1 MKKNIISLIPARS
14 GSKSIKDKNIKLFR
28 GKPLIYWSIKASKNC
43 KLINKTIVTTDSEKY
58 KKIAYDCG
66 ADIVLK
72 RPKKISSDHS
82 TDLQFI
88 NHAIYNLNFD
98 FEYIVHLRPTTPQR
112 DPKHLKKAIKRF
124 INSKYTSLR
133 CVHENSETAYKSFEI
148 KKKKLLTIFK
158 KKSNIDLSNL
168 PRQKYPKTYVANG
181 LADIYK
187 KSYIAKNNKLFGNR
201 VLAFITEPVI
211 EIDSLSDFEL
221 LNKIDR

>member
-14 GSKSIKDKNIKLFR
+14 GSKSIKDKNIKLFK
-28 GKPLIYWSIKASKNC
+28 GKPLIYWSIKASKDC

-58 KKIAYDCG
+58 KKIAYDSG

-72 RPKKISSDHS
+72 RPKKISLDNS
-82 TDLQFI
+82 TDLQFVK
-88 NHAIYNLNFD
+88 HAINNLDFD
-98 FEYIVHLRPTTPQR
+98 FEFIVHLRPTTPLR
-112 DPKHLKKAIKRF
+112 DQKYLNMAIKKF

-148 KKKKLLTIFK
+148 KKKKLVTIFK

-168 PRQKYPKTYVANG
+168 PRQKYPTTYVANG

-187 KSYIAKNNKLFGNR
+187 KSHIIKNDKLFGNK
-201 VLAFITEPVI
+201 VLAYITNPTI
-211 EIDSLSDFEL
+211 EIDSISEYNL
-221 LNKIDR
+221 LNKIK